1 MKNVTKRQFL
11 HGAAATAGLAVS
23 GSRAGLAQEKPIR
36 IGAVL
41 STTGANSFLGDPE
54 SKTLRLLIEKT
65 NAVGGI
71 KGRKLELVE
80 YDDGGEAPKAK
91 TFALRLITQDNV
103 DIIIGGSIT
112 GTTMAAV
119 PTVEENAV
127 PFISLAGASVVVN
140 PVKKWVF
147 KIPGTDSIAAQQC
160 YLHMK
165 SKGITKIAMLN
176 GSDGYGQSGRT
187 QATRLAAEMGMTIL
201 ADETY
206 APTDTDM
213 TSQLTRIKGV
223 AGVQAILNYGIG
235 AGPTII
241 ARNVRQLGMTIPL
254 YLSPAVGSRA
264 FIDNTGD
271 AAEGVLIPVVALFVA
286 KQLAASDPQRT
297 VSLAFKELYESRY
310 KEEASYGASMAYD
323 GFEIA
328 TAAMKR
334 AATIDRS
341 TIRDE
346 IEATKNYVGINGIV
360 NMTAADH
367 MGLDQN
373 AFLIAQVK
381 NKDWSLAR

>member
-1 MKNVTKRQFL
+1 LLVEKAN
-11 HGAAATAGLAVS
+11 AA
-23 GSRAGLAQEKPIR
+23 
-36 IGAVL
+36 
-41 STTGANSFLGDPE
+41 
-54 SKTLRLLIEKT
+54 
-65 NAVGGI
+65 GGI

-103 DIIIGGSIT
+103 DVIIGGSIT

-119 PTVEENAV
+119 PTVEENDV

-160 YLHMK
+160 FVHMK

-176 GSDGYGQSGRT
+176 GSDGYGQSGRV
-187 QATRLAAEMGMTIL
+187 QATKIGAEMGMTIL

-213 TSQLTRIKGV
+213 TSQLTRIKGA

-241 ARNVRQLGMTIPL
+241 ARNVRQLGITVPL

-264 FIDNTGD
+264 FIDNTGEP
-271 AAEGVLIPVVALFVA
+271 AEGVLIPVVALFVA
-286 KQLAASDPQRT
+286 NQLPANDPQRA

-323 GFEIA
+323 GFMIA
-328 TAAMKR
+328 TEAMKR
-334 AATIDRS
+334 AATIDRAS
-341 TIRDE
+341 IRDQ
-346 IEATKNYVGINGIV
+346 IEVTKKYVGINGIV
-360 NMTAADH
+360 NMTPADH
-367 MGLDQN
+367 MGLDQK
-373 AFLIAQVK
+373 AFIIAQVK
-381 NKDWSLAR
+381 NKDWTLAQ

>member
-1 MKNVTKRQFL
+1 MTINLTKRRFL
-11 HGAAATAGLAVS
+11 HGAAAMAGLAAS
-23 GSRAGLAQEKPIR
+23 GAGFAQDKPIK

-41 STTGANSFLGDPE
+41 SATGANSFLGDPE
-54 SKTLRLLIEKT
+54 SKTLRLLVEKA
-65 NAVGGI
+65 NAAGGI

-103 DIIIGGSIT
+103 DVIIGGSIT

-119 PTVEENAV
+119 PTVEESSV
-127 PFISLAGASVVVN
+127 PFISMAGASVIVN

-160 YLHMK
+160 FVHMK
-165 SKGITKIAMLN
+165 ARGITKIAMLN

-187 QATRLAAEMGMTIL
+187 QATKIGAEMGMTIL

-213 TSQLTRIKGV
+213 TSQLTRIKGTP
-223 AGVQAILNYGIG
+223 GVQAILNYGIG
-235 AGPTII
+235 VGPTII

-286 KQLAASDPQRT
+286 QALPASDPRKA

-323 GFEIA
+323 AFTIA
-328 TAAMKR
+328 TEAMKR
-334 AATIDRS
+334 AATIDRA

-346 IEATKNYVGINGIV
+346 IEATKNYVGINGVV

-367 MGLDQN
+367 MGLDQT
-373 AFLIAQVK
+373 AFIIAQVQK
-381 NKDWSLAR
+381 KDWALSK